1 MYGACQVALAV
12 KNLPT
17 NAEDVRD
24 TGLILGQEVLL
35 EESMAIHCSILAWG
49 VAWTEEPGG

>member
-24 TGLILGQEVLL
+24 TGLILGQEVPL

-49 VAWTEEPGG
+49 VTWTEEPGG